1 MSLLANIPTIDPAQ
15 AARTFGDLV
24 GTEDPQIFLLVG
36 AAVLAR
42 ILGFMIVA
50 PFFGGMNIP
59 MTARVGFSVILTAV
73 VTPYAIGTVGP
84 VLHEELKGGGAFD
97 FVLLLVNQVFI
108 GLFLGF
114 CASFIFYAIESAGRV
129 IDTQR
134 GSNMSDLIAPSTGER
149 TSPTGQFLMQIA
161 LMILLVSGMHMQM
174 LEGFLGTFEV
184 FPPKLGLEWLGDPL
198 ANSADH
204 PELQGV
210 IAAFAEMSGASLL
223 LTLQI
228 AAPAMIVLMLTDVL
242 LGIINRGAPQVN
254 VFALSQVVKGP
265 IGIAALMIALLPT
278 WNYVR
283 DHALPRIT
291 TGEHSITAI
300 AEKMQASDVEAKRLE
315 REQKSESA
323 GEVS

>member
-1 MSLLANIPTIDPAQ
+1 MSIFANIPTIDPAQ
-15 AARTFGDLV
+15 AAQTFGDII
-24 GTEDPQIFLLVG
+24 GENDPQMFLIVG

-73 VTPYAIGTVGP
+73 VTPYAKGTVGP
-84 VLHEELKGGGAFD
+84 IMKAELAGGGAFD
-97 FVLLLVNQVFI
+97 LLLLCVNQVFV

-161 LMILLVSGMHMQM
+161 LMILLVSGMHMEM
-174 LEGFLGTFEV
+174 LQGFLNTFEV
-184 FPPKLGLEWLGDPL
+184 FPPTLGLEWLGDPL
-198 ANSADH
+198 ANSAEH
-204 PELQGV
+204 PEVQGV

-228 AAPAMIVLMLTDVL
+228 AAPAMITLMLTDVL

-291 TGEHSITAI
+291 TGEHSITAL
-300 AEKMQASDVEAKRLE
+300 AEMMQESDTEAKRAA
-315 REQKSESA
+315 REDTSDTD